1 MKTTKIY
8 DISVQYLLIIWCI
21 GAAIA
26 AIALLIPI
34 YNMFLLVGSIGW
46 LSVVITTVLIFY
58 HLKK

>member
-8 DISVQYLLIIWCI
+8 DINIQHLLIIWCI

-26 AIALLIPI
+26 AIAILIPI
-34 YNMFLLVGSIGW
+34 YNMFLVVGSIGW
-46 LSVVITTVLIFY
+46 LSVGITTILIFY

>member
-1 MKTTKIY
+1 MKTAKIY
-8 DISVQYLLIIWCI
+8 DISIQHLLIIWCI

-34 YNMFLLVGSIGW
+34 YNIFLLVGSIGW
-46 LSVVITTVLIFY
+46 ISVGITTILIFF